1 MFYTESSYCH
11 KKHSRCIMLYD
22 LILNILL
29 DLREFFC
36 RKSNNNNKKLTP
48 RFVNLY

>member
-1 MFYTESSYCH
+1 
-11 KKHSRCIMLYD
+11 MLYD

-36 RKSNNNNKKLTP
+36 RESNKNTKKL
-48 RFVNLY
+48 RYDLVKKY

>member
-11 KKHSRCIMLYD
+11 KKHSRYIMLYD

-29 DLREFFC
+29 DLREFFR
-36 RKSNNNNKKLTP
+36 RKSNKNT
-48 RFVNLY
+48 